1 MTPWLHLSLYGVLAY
16 LLGAVPTGFWLVKAL
31 TGEDIRTQGSGSTG
45 TTNVRRAVGGKWALL
60 VLVIDILK
68 GFLPVW
74 VARYWVFP
82 EYFWAHVAF
91 GLLAV
96 TGHSFSIFIGG
107 KGGKSAATGLGIM
120 FALSPE
126 VALAA
131 AVVAYGVSK
140 LSKMVSVGTLSA
152 ACVVPALLMLCRVP
166 QAYVVYGF
174 TASLYIIFTH
184 RANIARILAGTENKL
199 T

>member
-1 MTPWLHLSLYGVLAY
+1 MTPWLPLALYALFAY
-16 LLGAVPTGFWLVKAL
+16 LLGAIPTGFWLVKAL

-60 VLVIDILK
+60 VLAIDILK
-68 GFLPVW
+68 GFSPVW

-91 GLLAV
+91 GLLAII
-96 TGHSFSIFIGG
+96 GHSFSIFIGG
-107 KGGKSAATGLGIM
+107 KGGKSAATCLGVII
-120 FALSPE
+120 ALSPE
-126 VALAA
+126 VALAG

-140 LSKMVSVGTLSA
+140 LTRMVSVGTLSA
-152 ACVVPALLMLCRVP
+152 ACAIPALLMLCHVP

-174 TASLYIIFTH
+174 AASLYIIFTH
-184 RANIARILAGTENKL
+184 RENIARILAGTENKL